1 MPAQTFLPVRSFAS
15 IEPSQPR
22 TGPNPTA
29 GFRGRTQVPGLK
41 AGPRALPSQ
50 VAAVA
55 ARESYSHPL
64 VIRSLA
70 AHAARGERLGV
81 LIGHNRFDVYALSRL
96 ALEHG
101 LDPRPLLEHIEL
113 SRAFTCHQLHRRI
126 LTLGAP
132 HIQRWSALY
141 VLGLLDT
148 FYDEDV
154 KPYEARRLL
163 NECLVKL
170 KEIAAS
176 GLPVLITVS
185 APQEPGRE
193 HFLEEVA
200 RRSDMY
206 RVGAAR
212 GWRHWEPREEAPRL
226 DAPRQ
231 LALEF
236 G

>member
-1 MPAQTFLPVRSFAS
+1 VLAQNHLPVPSHVA
-15 IEPSQPR
+15 IEPWQ
-22 TGPNPTA
+22 
-29 GFRGRTQVPGLK
+29 
-41 AGPRALPSQ
+41 LPLPAQ

-70 AHAARGERLGV
+70 AHAALGERLGV
-81 LIGHNRFDVYALSRL
+81 LVGHNRFDVYALSRL

-101 LDPRPLLEHIEL
+101 LDPRPILERIEL

-126 LTLGAP
+126 STLGAP
-132 HIQRWSALY
+132 HTKRWSALY

-154 KPYEARRLL
+154 KQYEARRLL
-163 NECLVKL
+163 GESLRKL
-170 KEIAAS
+170 KEIAAG

-193 HFLEEVA
+193 LFLEDVA
-200 RRSDMY
+200 RQADIY
-206 RVGAAR
+206 
-212 GWRHWEPREEAPRL
+212 WEPREEAPRL
-226 DAPRQ
+226 SGPKQ

>member
-1 MPAQTFLPVRSFAS
+1 MPIQSILPVLSHAEIEPAQLP
-15 IEPSQPR
+15 
-22 TGPNPTA
+22 
-29 GFRGRTQVPGLK
+29 
-41 AGPRALPSQ
+41 LPSQ

-70 AHAARGERLGV
+70 AHAARGESLGV
-81 LIGHNRFDVYALSRL
+81 LVGHNKFDVYALSRL
-96 ALEHG
+96 ASEHG
-101 LDPRPLLEHIEL
+101 LDPVPILQRIEL

-126 LTLGAP
+126 LTLAP
-132 HIQRWSALY
+132 PHTQRWSALY

-154 KPYEARRLL
+154 KQYEAKRLL
-163 NECLVKL
+163 YESLRKL
-170 KEIAAS
+170 KDIAAE

-193 HFLEEVA
+193 HFLEIVA
-200 RRSDMY
+200 GHADMF
-206 RVGAAR
+206 
-212 GWRHWEPREEAPRL
+212 WAPVEQ
-226 DAPRQ
+226 APQLTGPKQ
-231 LALEF
+231 LALPV

>member
-1 MPAQTFLPVRSFAS
+1 MPAQSFLPVPSFAK
-15 IEPSQPR
+15 IEPGQLP
-22 TGPNPTA
+22 
-29 GFRGRTQVPGLK
+29 
-41 AGPRALPSQ
+41 LPSQ

-55 ARESYSHPL
+55 ARDSYSHPL
-64 VIRSLA
+64 VIQSLA

-96 ALEHG
+96 AMEHG
-101 LDPRPLLEHIEL
+101 LDPRPILERIEL

-126 LTLGAP
+126 LTLGDP
-132 HIQRWSALY
+132 HTNRWSALY

-163 NECLVKL
+163 NECLLKL
-170 KEIAAS
+170 KVIATS

-185 APQEPGRE
+185 APKESGRE
-193 HFLEEVA
+193 HFLAEVA
-200 RRSDMY
+200 RQADVY
-206 RVGAAR
+206 
-212 GWRHWEPREEAPRL
+212 WEPREEAPGL
-226 DAPRQ
+226 PAPRQ
-231 LALEF
+231 LALEL

>member
-1 MPAQTFLPVRSFAS
+1 MPAQSLLPVPSHS
-15 IEPSQPR
+15 KIEPAQLP
-22 TGPNPTA
+22 
-29 GFRGRTQVPGLK
+29 
-41 AGPRALPSQ
+41 LPSQ
-50 VAAVA
+50 VVAVA
-55 ARESYSHPL
+55 ARESFSHPL
-64 VIRSLA
+64 VIQSLA

-81 LIGHNRFDVYALSRL
+81 LIGHNRFDVYALSQL

-101 LDPRPLLEHIEL
+101 LDPRPILKRIEL
-113 SRAFTCHQLHRRI
+113 SRAFTCHQLHRRV

-132 HIQRWSALY
+132 QTGRWSALY

-154 KPYEARRLL
+154 KQYEARRLL
-163 NECLVKL
+163 NECLLKL
-170 KEIAAS
+170 KEVAGS

-200 RRSDMY
+200 RRADTY
-206 RVGAAR
+206 
-212 GWRHWEPREEAPRL
+212 WEPAENAPSL
-226 DAPRQ
+226 PAPRQ

>member
-1 MPAQTFLPVRSFAS
+1 MPGQTFLPVPSFAK
-15 IEPSQPR
+15 IQPAQL
-22 TGPNPTA
+22 P
-29 GFRGRTQVPGLK
+29 V
-41 AGPRALPSQ
+41 PSQ

-64 VIRSLA
+64 VIQSLA
-70 AHAARGERLGV
+70 AHAARGERLAV
-81 LIGHNRFDVYALSRL
+81 LIGHNGFDVYALARL

-101 LDPRPLLEHIEL
+101 LDSRLILERIEL

-132 HIQRWSALY
+132 RTDRWSALY
-141 VLGLLDT
+141 VLGLLDI

-154 KPYEARRLL
+154 KQNEARRLL
-163 NECLVKL
+163 NDCLVKL
-170 KEIAAS
+170 KEIAGS

-193 HFLEEVA
+193 HFLEIVA
-200 RRSDMY
+200 GHADLFW
-206 RVGAAR
+206 APA
-212 GWRHWEPREEAPRL
+212 EEAP
-226 DAPRQ
+226 ASPGPRQ
-231 LALEF
+231 LALE

>member
-1 MPAQTFLPVRSFAS
+1 MPAQSLLPVPSFAR
-15 IEPSQPR
+15 IEPAQLP
-22 TGPNPTA
+22 
-29 GFRGRTQVPGLK
+29 V
-41 AGPRALPSQ
+41 PSQ

-55 ARESYSHPL
+55 VHESYSHPL
-64 VIRSLA
+64 IIQSLA

-81 LIGHNRFDVYALSRL
+81 LIGHNRFDVYALARL
-96 ALEHG
+96 GLEHG
-101 LDPRPLLEHIEL
+101 LDPRPILKRIEL

-132 HIQRWSALY
+132 HTKRWSALY
-141 VLGLLDT
+141 FLGLLDT

-154 KPYEARRLL
+154 KQYEARRLL
-163 NECLVKL
+163 NECLLKL
-170 KEIAAS
+170 KGIALG

-200 RRSDMY
+200 RWADTY
-206 RVGAAR
+206 WGPA
-212 GWRHWEPREEAPRL
+212 ENAPSL
-226 DAPRQ
+226 PPPHQ

>member
-1 MPAQTFLPVRSFAS
+1 VPAQILLPVRSFAK
-15 IEPSQPR
+15 IEPAQLP
-22 TGPNPTA
+22 
-29 GFRGRTQVPGLK
+29 
-41 AGPRALPSQ
+41 LPSQ

-64 VIRSLA
+64 VIQSLA
-70 AHAARGERLGV
+70 THAARGERLGV
-81 LIGHNRFDVYALSRL
+81 LVGHNRFDVYALSRL
-96 ALEHG
+96 AIEHG
-101 LDPRPLLEHIEL
+101 LDPRPILERIEL
-113 SRAFTCHQLHRRI
+113 SRAFTCHQLHRRV

-132 HIQRWSALY
+132 QTGRWSALY

-154 KPYEARRLL
+154 KQYEARRLL
-163 NECLVKL
+163 NECLMKL

-200 RRSDMY
+200 RQADMY
-206 RVGAAR
+206 
-212 GWRHWEPREEAPRL
+212 WEPREQAPGL
-226 DAPRQ
+226 PGPRQ
-231 LALEF
+231 LALEDC
-236 G
+236 

>member
-1 MPAQTFLPVRSFAS
+1 MPAQSFLPVRSIAT
-15 IEPSQPR
+15 IEP
-22 TGPNPTA
+22 
-29 GFRGRTQVPGLK
+29 TQLP
-41 AGPRALPSQ
+41 LPSQ

-64 VIRSLA
+64 VIQSLA
-70 AHAARGERLGV
+70 AHAARGQHLGV
-81 LIGHNRFDVYALSRL
+81 LVGHNRFDVYALSRL

-101 LDPRPLLEHIEL
+101 LDPRPILERIEL

-126 LTLGAP
+126 LTLGVR
-132 HIQRWSALY
+132 HTGRWSALY

-154 KPYEARRLL
+154 KQYEARRLL
-163 NECLVKL
+163 NECLLKL
-170 KEIAAS
+170 KEVAGS

-200 RRSDMY
+200 RRADMFWTP
-206 RVGAAR
+206 V
-212 GWRHWEPREEAPRL
+212 EEAPRL
-226 DAPRQ
+226 PGPRQ

>member
-1 MPAQTFLPVRSFAS
+1 MPVLSYVQIEPAQLP
-15 IEPSQPR
+15 
-22 TGPNPTA
+22 
-29 GFRGRTQVPGLK
+29 
-41 AGPRALPSQ
+41 LPSQ

-64 VIRSLA
+64 VIQSLA

-81 LIGHNRFDVYALSRL
+81 LVGHNRFDVYALARL

-101 LDPRPLLEHIEL
+101 LDPRPILQRIEL

-126 LTLGAP
+126 LTLDVP
-132 HIQRWSALY
+132 HTKRWSALY

-148 FYDEDV
+148 FYDADV

-163 NECLVKL
+163 KESLLKL
-170 KEIAAS
+170 KEIAEG
-176 GLPVLITVS
+176 GLPVHITVS
-185 APQEPGRE
+185 GPQEPGRE
-193 HFLEEVA
+193 YFLEEVA
-200 RRSDMY
+200 RRADIY
-206 RVGAAR
+206 
-212 GWRHWEPREEAPRL
+212 WEPGEEASRL
-226 DAPRQ
+226 PAPRQ

>member
-1 MPAQTFLPVRSFAS
+1 M
-15 IEPSQPR
+15 
-22 TGPNPTA
+22 
-29 GFRGRTQVPGLK
+29 
-41 AGPRALPSQ
+41 
-50 VAAVA
+50 
-55 ARESYSHPL
+55 
-64 VIRSLA
+64 
-70 AHAARGERLGV
+70 

-101 LDPRPLLEHIEL
+101 LDPRPLLERIEL

-132 HIQRWSALY
+132 HAKRWSALY

-154 KPYEARRLL
+154 KQYEARRLL
-163 NECLVKL
+163 NECLAKL
-170 KEIAAS
+170 REIAGS

-193 HFLEEVA
+193 HFLEAVA
-200 RRSDMY
+200 RQADMY
-206 RVGAAR
+206 WAPA
-212 GWRHWEPREEAPRL
+212 EETPRL
-226 DAPRQ
+226 PGPRQ